1 VRACAQTATSFS
13 ILGSYAGSMR
23 RIITSPGN
31 FFREYAEAGNAV
43 LAVFALAVS
52 SIFYAIASLLMH
64 TCPQPLAA
72 VVIFFINAWGMPLLA
87 AAAGFILSRF
97 FLHTNVGFPKFLG
110 IYAWAASA
118 VLLAAWIP
126 YLVLFTEVWRW
137 WLIGVGLI
145 GVCGMKRWQAVMVVA
160 VTLALMIGGYGFLTG
175 QWL

>member
-1 VRACAQTATSFS
+1 
-13 ILGSYAGSMR
+13 MR
-23 RIITSPGN
+23 RIITRPGN
-31 FFREYAEAGNAV
+31 FFREYAEAGNTV
-43 LAVFALAVS
+43 MSVFALSVS

-72 VVIFFINAWGMPLLA
+72 AVIFFINAWGMPLLA
-87 AAAGFILSRF
+87 AVAGFMLSRF
-97 FLHTNVGFPKFLG
+97 FLHTSVDFSKFLG

-118 VLLAAWIP
+118 VLLAGWIP

-145 GVCGMKRWQAVMVVA
+145 GVCGIKRWQAVMVVA
-160 VTLALMIGGYGFLTG
+160 ATLALMIGGYGFLTS